1 VAEPRLA
8 PFGPML
14 AAQTRAQLLHL
25 LRSPFYSIFCLVLP
39 LIFWVFFGLPRAH
52 HTIAG
57 VDAGAY
63 LLASFGTYAVANVML
78 FAFGIGIAN
87 ERGRRE
93 DVLMRATPLRPGV
106 DLTARLLAAMAFGLT
121 AVVVLSVFALATGG
135 VRLDT
140 SRWLMLVVWLL
151 IGSLPLLTLG
161 LAIGYLVSVNAVPAV
176 VNLVGLPMFLASG
189 LVVPVAELP
198 DFIQKIAPYLP
209 AYRYAQLAWDAVGAH
224 ADPPA
229 ADLAWLAAYTAVFLA
244 IVLRAYRLEESR
256 KFR

>member
-1 VAEPRLA
+1 MTERLA
-8 PFGPML
+8 PFVPML
-14 AAQTRAQLLHL
+14 VAQTTAQLRHL
-25 LRSPFYSIFCLVLP
+25 LRSPFYSIFSLVLP

-63 LLASFGTYAVANVML
+63 LLASFGAYAVANVML
-78 FAFGIGIAN
+78 FSFGIGIAN
-87 ERGRRE
+87 ERGRKE

-106 DLTARLLAAMAFGLT
+106 DLLARLLAAMVFGLA
-121 AVVVLSVFALATGG
+121 AVVVLSIFAWATGG
-135 VRLDT
+135 VRLDAG
-140 SRWLMLVVWLL
+140 RWLVLVVRLL
-151 IGSLPLLTLG
+151 VGALPLLALG

-189 LVVPVAELP
+189 LVVPLAELP
-198 DFIQKIAPYLP
+198 DFIQKMAPYLP

-229 ADLAWLAAYTAVFLA
+229 ADLLWLAAYTAVFLA

-256 KFR
+256 RFR